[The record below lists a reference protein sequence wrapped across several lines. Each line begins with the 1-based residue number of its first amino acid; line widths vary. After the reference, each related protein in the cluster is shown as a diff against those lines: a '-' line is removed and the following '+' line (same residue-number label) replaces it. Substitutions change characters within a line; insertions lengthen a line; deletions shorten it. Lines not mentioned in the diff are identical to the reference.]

1 MRGERFKGSGVP
13 SGTVTMHSDSERV
26 TGQPSKVGKMAGT
39 IAGGQVDVSN
49 FPMMY
54 VMR

>member
-1 MRGERFKGSGVP
+1 MRGERLRGSMP

-26 TGQPSKVGKMAGT
+26 TGQPSKAGKMAGT
-39 IAGGQVDVSN
+39 IAGGQVDASSL
-49 FPMMY
+49 PIRY